1 MLQNS
6 LTWPAHFVKYNFIF
20 NHLQMREAFLDLGNS
35 FAILDSS
42 LLYLQGGLMWFEIS
56 MSSLI
61 TVMFITTV
69 FFVNKAFKE
78 LPVGSPLRYYAES
91 HITILLLLM
100 LYSVW
105 HTLNRAFQWTDII
118 GPFMIYPE
126 YILMSLAVVMI
137 LFSSFRLYRIY
148 QKAKQMGLTIH
159 E

>member
-1 MLQNS
+1 
-6 LTWPAHFVKYNFIF
+6 
-20 NHLQMREAFLDLGNS
+20 
-35 FAILDSS
+35 
-42 LLYLQGGLMWFEIS
+42 MWFEIS
-56 MSSLI
+56 MSSFI

-78 LPVGSPLRYYAES
+78 LPAGSPLRYYAES

-105 HTLNRAFQWTDII
+105 HTLNRAFQWTDSI

-126 YILMSLAVVMI
+126 YILMGLAVGMI

-148 QKAKQMGLTIH
+148 QKAKQMGLTVH